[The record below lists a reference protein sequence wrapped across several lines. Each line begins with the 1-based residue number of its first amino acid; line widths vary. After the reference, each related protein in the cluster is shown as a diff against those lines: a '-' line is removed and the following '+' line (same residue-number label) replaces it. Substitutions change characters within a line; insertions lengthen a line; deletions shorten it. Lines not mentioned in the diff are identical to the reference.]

1 MNVGRIIRNVG
12 CMRNANQQTRFR
24 TSEISGLWNR
34 RLGRGK
40 NESSEHHFSSAAYLN
55 SPDPS
60 MIPIPI
66 FDNEAD
72 HVNPA
77 RKLSTEK
84 SGSSLTKTDT
94 LRDFLNIR
102 SRVGAI

>member
-1 MNVGRIIRNVG
+1 M
-12 CMRNANQQTRFR
+12 
-24 TSEISGLWNR
+24 SSGNKSR
-34 RLGRGK
+34 HSTPPSSNSSKDHK